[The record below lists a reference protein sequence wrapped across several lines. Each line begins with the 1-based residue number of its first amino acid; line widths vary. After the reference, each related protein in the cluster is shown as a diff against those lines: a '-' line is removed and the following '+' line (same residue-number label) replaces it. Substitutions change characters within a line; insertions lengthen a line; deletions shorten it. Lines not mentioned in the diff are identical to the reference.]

1 MKTKLNPTQNNLSS
15 RARERSVA
23 LLNQTL
29 ADLTDLW
36 TQAKHAHWNVRGP
49 KFYALHKLFDEVA
62 GMVEAPL
69 DDIAERVVALGGAAS
84 GTVRMAASASRVPEW
99 PANLTDEDA
108 FTAALTQRFAVAAN
122 AVRAAIDESAQAG
135 DANTADLFTGVS
147 RDLDKALWFL
157 EASA

>member
-1 MKTKLNPTQNNLSS
+1 MKNKLNVTANNLPA
-15 RARERSVA
+15 RVRERSVA
-23 LLNQTL
+23 ALNQVL

-36 TQAKHAHWNVRGP
+36 SQAKQAHWNVRGP

-69 DDIAERVVALGGAAS
+69 DDIAERAVALGGTAR
-84 GTVRMAASASRVPEW
+84 GTVRMAAASSQLPEW
-99 PANLTDEDA
+99 PMAPATEEA
-108 FTAALTQRFAVAAN
+108 FTAALKDRFAVAAN
-122 AVRAAIDESAQAG
+122 AVRAAIDAAAQAG
-135 DANTADLFTGVS
+135 DADTADLLTGIS